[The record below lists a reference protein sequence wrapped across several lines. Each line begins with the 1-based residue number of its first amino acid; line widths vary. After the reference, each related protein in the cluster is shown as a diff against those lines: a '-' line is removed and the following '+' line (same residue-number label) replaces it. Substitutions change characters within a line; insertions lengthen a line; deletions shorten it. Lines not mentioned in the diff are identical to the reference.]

1 MPEGDP
7 GSLSPAE
14 YAAVVAYLLQL
25 YGYPAGDADLTA
37 SLQELRGMEIV
48 EAP

>member
-7 GSLSPAE
+7 GSLSPAQ
-14 YAAVVAYLLQL
+14 YASVVAYLLQL
-25 YGYPAGDADLTA
+25 NGYPAGEAALPTA
-37 SLQELRGMEIV
+37 LSALRAMEIV